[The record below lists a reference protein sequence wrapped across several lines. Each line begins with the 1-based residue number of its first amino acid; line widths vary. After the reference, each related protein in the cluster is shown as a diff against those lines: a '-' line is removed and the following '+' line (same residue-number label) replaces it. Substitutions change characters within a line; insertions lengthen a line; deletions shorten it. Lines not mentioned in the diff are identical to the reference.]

1 MKHNSQIHA
10 YGNIYKI
17 HSRFIFFFTKKLLY
31 FWFIFIQWGILS
43 YIEFYIYMFYI
54 AWESEKIM
62 WHIQNVKKT
71 NEREDI
77 LKLWCQA

>member
-17 HSRFIFFFTKKLLY
+17 HSRFIFFFTKKITISGSSLY
-31 FWFIFIQWGILS
+31 NGELS

-54 AWESEKIM
+54 AWEREKIM

>member
-17 HSRFIFFFTKKLLY
+17 HSRFIFFLQKNNY

-54 AWESEKIM
+54 AWEREKIM

-71 NEREDI
+71 NDREDI
-77 LKLWCQA
+77 FKLWCQA

>member
-1 MKHNSQIHA
+1 MPTEIFTKSTPD
-10 YGNIYKI
+10 
-17 HSRFIFFFTKKLLY
+17 SFFFNKKITLFLVHLY
-31 FWFIFIQWGILS
+31 TMGNSKLHRIL
-43 YIEFYIYMFYI
+43 YIHVYI
-54 AWESEKIM
+54 AWEREKIM